1 MQVLAYDPY
10 LTEEKAKQLGVKLVD
25 LETIYRNADYI
36 TLHVPKTKETAGMIG
51 EKQLEMMKPTVRL
64 INVARGGL
72 IDEQALANALI
83 NKKIA
88 GAAIDVFSSEPAL
101 ASNPLLGLDNVV
113 HTPHLGASTSEAQ
126 INVAVD
132 IAEQIVDVLAGNPAR
147 AAVNMPRVSAET
159 LSRLQPHLV
168 LAEKIGSLHAQLS
181 TRPIDKVEI
190 ILSGAEYDDLPNSHI
205 VRAVLKGLLDSMVA
219 ESVNFVNASAL
230 AKQRGIEVIDSRKP
244 GARDY
249 GSLLTVRAWSGEHSR
264 EICGTAQSPIDIR
277 IVHIDGYYVDIKPEG
292 SMLVTEHKD
301 RPGVVGK
308 VGTLCGENNINIGGM
323 HVGRTGVG
331 QKALMVLIIDGPAPE
346 SILEEVRQL
355 PGMDTV
361 RQVQL

>member
-1 MQVLAYDPY
+1 
-10 LTEEKAKQLGVKLVD
+10 
-25 LETIYRNADYI
+25 
-36 TLHVPKTKETAGMIG
+36 
-51 EKQLEMMKPTVRL
+51 
-64 INVARGGL
+64 
-72 IDEQALANALI
+72 
-83 NKKIA
+83 
-88 GAAIDVFSSEPAL
+88 
-101 ASNPLLGLDNVV
+101 
-113 HTPHLGASTSEAQ
+113 
-126 INVAVD
+126 
-132 IAEQIVDVLAGNPAR
+132 
-147 AAVNMPRVSAET
+147 
-159 LSRLQPHLV
+159 
-168 LAEKIGSLHAQLS
+168 
-181 TRPIDKVEI
+181 
-190 ILSGAEYDDLPNSHI
+190 
-205 VRAVLKGLLDSMVA
+205 LKGLLDSMVA